1 MIFALAGS
9 AGYTGLRRDGH
20 QGLSDGLLPA
30 LSHLHAD
37 SRGGQS
43 RAVVVTAV
51 VLPYIVDHGGC
62 DDLKAVRVAALSQIA
77 VVSALLYLEDLRQRD
92 FLWKQWRRTDKKSR
106 RNIKEHNLHFSM
118 KAQARIRVFFSVFL
132 NVSASKQFMQVQE
145 HMNFWRNQNK
155 QIHSPSTQCCTYK
168 VLGWSGGEIKISY
181 SRCWL

>member
-9 AGYTGLRRDGH
+9 TGYTGLRRDGH

-30 LSHLHAD
+30 LSHLRAD

-43 RAVVVTAV
+43 GAVVVTAV

-77 VVSALLYLEDLRQRD
+77 VVSAQLHLEDLRQRD
-92 FLWKQWRRTDKKSR
+92 FLWKCGRRTDKKSR

-118 KAQARIRVFFSVFL
+118 KARASVFL
-132 NVSASKQFMQVQE
+132 NVSASKQFMQDQK
-145 HMNFWRNQNK
+145 HMN
-155 QIHSPSTQCCTYK
+155 
-168 VLGWSGGEIKISY
+168 V
-181 SRCWL
+181 